1 MAIPARFLDDLR
13 DRTALSDVVGRRV
26 RLTKKGHEHSGLC
39 PFHKEKTPSFTVN
52 DDKGFYHCFGCGAHG
67 SAFDFVMETEGLNF
81 REAVEKLAADVGMQ
95 VPQDSPEER
104 QRAERKKTLYDV
116 VEAAC
121 VHFERMLRT
130 PEGAHALAYLK
141 DRGLSDATIKKFRL
155 GYAPD
160 RRDGMKTALG
170 PQGHNEAELVAGG
183 LIIKR
188 DDGSTYDRFRGRVM
202 FPILDRRGRVVAF
215 GGRILGS
222 DQGVAK
228 YLNSPETD
236 LFHKGSLLYAMDT
249 AQVAARAG
257 QSLVVTEGYMD
268 VIVIHQAGFEGAVA
282 PLGTALTENQILEL
296 WKIMP
301 EPVLCFDGDNA
312 GVRAA
317 TRAAERALPLL
328 RAGVG
333 LRFAALPSGE
343 DPDSLVQSQGADA
356 FQAILDTAKPLSQV
370 VWEMDVAQGPTDT
383 PEGRAALQKRLED
396 HVGRI
401 EDATVRSHFQSTFKD
416 RVWKLGRESTSG
428 GQSGGGWK
436 GKGGAG
442 GYGRGGGR
450 GFGSTKPTV
459 YGAEDGRKAAQSD
472 RVNLNSVRE
481 EIFLATLITHPA
493 LFDEVGEKLG
503 SLAFSTV
510 SLDNLRQEAL
520 KTLAQDSSLDSEA
533 FQRHLMES
541 GFAEILGSVLSPRVF
556 GHAFFARPAE
566 TFETALA
573 GWNETYELYC
583 RRDLEAEL
591 LEAQRRLAADMSAEN
606 YERFR
611 ALKMQEQTAQDRNAK

>member
-1 MAIPARFLDDLR
+1 MAIPAQFIDELR

-26 RLTKKGHEHSGLC
+26 RLVKKGHEHSGLC

-81 REAVEKLAADVGMQ
+81 REAVDKLAADVGMQ

-121 VHFERMLRT
+121 GHFEQMLHK
-130 PEGAHALAYLK
+130 PEGQTALAYLK

-155 GYAPD
+155 GYAPE
-160 RRDGMKTALG
+160 RRDDMRTALG
-170 PQGHNEAELVAGG
+170 PQGHNDNELVAAG

-188 DDGSTYDRFRGRVM
+188 DDGSTYDRFRGRVI
-202 FPILDRRGRVVAF
+202 FPILDRRSRVVAF
-215 GGRILGS
+215 GGRTLS
-222 DQGVAK
+222 DAKDVAK

-236 LFHKGSLLYAMDT
+236 LFHKGRLLYAMDT
-249 AQVAARAG
+249 AQIAARAG

-268 VIVIHQAGFEGAVA
+268 VIVLNQAGFEGAVA
-282 PLGTALTENQILEL
+282 PLGTALTEDQIKEL

-317 TRAAERALPLL
+317 KRAAERAMALL

-343 DPDSLVQSQGADA
+343 DPDSLVQKQGAAA
-356 FQAILDTAKPLSQV
+356 FQALLDAAKPLSQV
-370 VWEMDVAQGPTDT
+370 VWETELAQGPTDT
-383 PEGRAALQKRLED
+383 PEGRAALQKRLND
-396 HVGRI
+396 HVQRI
-401 EDATVRSHFQSTFKD
+401 EDATVRGHFQSTFKD
-416 RVWKLGRESTSG
+416 RVWKLGREATNKSF
-428 GQSGGGWK
+428 
-436 GKGGAG
+436 AG
-442 GYGRGGGR
+442 GSKGSFQGGRKGGR
-450 GFGSTKPTV
+450 GYKPPKPEV
-459 YGAEDGRKAAQSD
+459 FGAEDGRKAATSS
-472 RVNLNSVRE
+472 RVDTISARE
-481 EIFLATLITHPA
+481 EVLLATLITHPG
-493 LFDEVGEKLG
+493 LFDDIGEKLG
-503 SLAFSTV
+503 NLAFSTV
-510 SLDNLRQEAL
+510 ELDNLRQEAL
-520 KTLAQDSSLDSEA
+520 KTLAEDTDLDSEA
-533 FQRHLMES
+533 FQRHLRDS
-541 GFAEILGSVLSPRVF
+541 GYAEILDSVLSPRVF
-556 GHAFFARPAE
+556 GHAFFARPTE
-566 TFETALA
+566 QVDTALA

-583 RRDLEAEL
+583 WRNLEAEL

-606 YERFR
+606 YERFN
-611 ALKMQEQTAQDRNAK
+611 ALQKLEQTAQERNAK